1 MESVDVNAQVS
12 GCCFDRGSQRRN
24 SSTEAMALTRPKTD
38 ADRQRTDVFRTVS
51 RQRRQIW
58 DSSSGGEWGV
68 GQGVRIGWS
77 GRQWINIFAS
87 VFAVRESRGYTIESG
102 MALRRSRSAVM
113 SFIAVSFR
121 RIQATTSGE
130 GLTERG
136 QTSCDLAGTSTICI
150 WRPSAASAGKTDKT
164 ATFGFSRLCG
174 SKSSN
179 CSKRGKVSDISR
191 REYSILSTAWAMVRQ
206 AISGGQQQSDER
218 RHVNGCRR
226 MRRHNQGDVGRR
238 TQGAQQE
245 VLNGGD
251 VDGIDSVKCEFQQPR
266 SNEVALDGTEVVGF

>member
-1 MESVDVNAQVS
+1 MIILQDPLVRLRPGPLFEPSECAAGNRDGDIHLFHRSQYATVDLRSASAQMESVDVNAQVS

-24 SSTEAMALTRPKTD
+24 SSTEAIALTRPKTD

-136 QTSCDLAGTSTICI
+136 QTYCDLAGTSTVIVSL
-150 WRPSAASAGKTDKT
+150 WATDMYLET
-164 ATFGFSRLCG
+164 
-174 SKSSN
+174 
-179 CSKRGKVSDISR
+179 IS
-191 REYSILSTAWAMVRQ
+191 
-206 AISGGQQQSDER
+206 
-218 RHVNGCRR
+218 C
-226 MRRHNQGDVGRR
+226 
-238 TQGAQQE
+238 
-245 VLNGGD
+245 
-251 VDGIDSVKCEFQQPR
+251 
-266 SNEVALDGTEVVGF
+266 